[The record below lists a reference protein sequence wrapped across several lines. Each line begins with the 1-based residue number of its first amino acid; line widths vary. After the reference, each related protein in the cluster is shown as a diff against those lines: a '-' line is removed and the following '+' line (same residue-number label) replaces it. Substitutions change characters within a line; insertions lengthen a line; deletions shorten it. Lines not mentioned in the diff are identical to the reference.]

1 MRRLDFPNACP
12 CAPCVGVCAVSRLPP
27 VSGVFLTVPVPVHTQ
42 CVVTENLVSTTTFY
56 SDLGVCSVAR
66 PDGARL
72 ARARARR
79 LATRPTRATLR
90 GSNVG
95 SGAREE
101 PALRTAGNSHAAA
114 RLYPPPNAAQN
125 PATLLFVLIADTG
138 YGQALPRR
146 LNLMPISHRRAVSA
160 TLHDRLESGA
170 ARDFSMQCKQKFSES
185 ELLLALLH
193 AHRAVHAPHNAVQ
206 QVGACRGRPHLQP
219 LGGRGPLIRTRSGR

>member
-1 MRRLDFPNACP
+1 M
-12 CAPCVGVCAVSRLPP
+12 
-27 VSGVFLTVPVPVHTQ
+27 SGVFLTVPVPVHTQ

-66 PDGARL
+66 PDGL
-72 ARARARR
+72 VSPARARA
-79 LATRPTRATLR
+79 
-90 GSNVG
+90 GSQLGQRVQHFEARMG

-114 RLYPPPNAAQN
+114 RLYPPPNAAQK